1 MGLKMNRVVAIVVIF
16 SALCGGCSLGGGG
29 GLKAK
34 LAEGLDPS
42 TDVVDQDCSYLYFLL
57 GRNAELTGKLDD
69 AREAYE
75 KALVCDLHSAPIM
88 RSLAGLLVNMGNKRE
103 AVTWME
109 RVVDENPGDV
119 SARSY
124 LANLYLSTEQPD
136 KAEAIYRD
144 IIAKDEKAYDD
155 RLYLGLF
162 YARQKKFGEA
172 RDVLQALL
180 KLNPD
185 YAGAYPYLAR
195 IYTELGDKAKA
206 RETYEKGLA
215 LNWTPVL
222 GFELASFL
230 EKEGNVDEA
239 IKAYRRILDDDEG
252 NEVIRTKIISLLL
265 KADRIPEVIKEL
277 EALRNY
283 ASEPLKV
290 ELNLARLL
298 LDQKRYDEATT
309 RLLAALEL
317 DPGFDEARILLGLAY
332 NEQGKNEAAVKV
344 LKEVVSASGQYED
357 ATLMQVRMIGQAQG
371 SKAAEDFLREKIG
384 DAKSRRAIFYSALA
398 GLVRERKDNSAAETL
413 FEEAM
418 ALYPAE
424 SELYL
429 EYAILQDELGGT
441 AKALAAMQKLLA
453 AKPDD
458 PYALNYIG
466 YTWADRGENLEQ
478 ALDYVRRALAQKPE
492 DGFVRDSLGW
502 VLFKMGRFAEAVVEL
517 EKARAIE
524 PDDPTVNEHLGDA
537 YMKLGR
543 ARDALKT
550 WAKALDS
557 PKEEAEKQRLRQKMQ
572 DAGQ

>member
-1 MGLKMNRVVAIVVIF
+1 MNRVVAAIILLT
-16 SALCGGCSLGGGG
+16 ALCGGCSLGGGSEI
-29 GLKAK
+29 KAR

-42 TDVVDQDCSYLYFLL
+42 TDAVDRDCSYLYFLL

-88 RSLAGLLVNMGNKRE
+88 RSLAGLLINMGNKRE

-109 RVVDENPGDV
+109 RVVEENPDDV
-119 SARSY
+119 AARSF
-124 LANLYLSTEQPD
+124 LANLYLNMDQPD
-136 KAEAIYRD
+136 KAEAIYRE
-144 IIAKDEKAYDD
+144 IIAKNEKDYDD

-162 YARQKKFGEA
+162 YARQKKFAEA
-172 RDVLQALL
+172 RDVLLTLL

-185 YAGAYPYLAR
+185 YAAAYPYLAR
-195 IYTELGDKAKA
+195 VYDELADKAKA
-206 RETYEKGLA
+206 RSAYEKGLA

-222 GFELASFL
+222 GFELATFL
-230 EKEGNVDEA
+230 EKEGNIDEA
-239 IKAYRRILDDDEG
+239 IKTYRRILDDDEG

-277 EALRNY
+277 EALRVY

-290 ELNLARLL
+290 ELNLSRLL
-298 LDQKRYDEATT
+298 IDQKRFDEAIS
-309 RLLAALEL
+309 RLLAVLES

-332 NEQGKNEAAVKV
+332 HEQGRDEAAVGI
-344 LKEVVSASGQYED
+344 LKEVVPASGQYED
-357 ATLMQVRMIGQAQG
+357 ATLMLIKLIGKTQG
-371 SKAAEDFLREKIG
+371 VKAVEDALREKIR
-384 DAKSRRAIFYSALA
+384 DVKTRRAIFYSALA
-398 GLVRERKDNSAAETL
+398 GLLRERKDYAAAEAI

-418 ALYPAE
+418 ALYPTE

-429 EYAILQDELGGT
+429 EYAVLQDDLGGT
-441 AKALAAMQKLLA
+441 EKALTAMKKLLA

-466 YTWADRGENLEQ
+466 YTWADRGENLDQ
-478 ALDYVRRALAQKPE
+478 ALDYVRRAMAQKPE

-537 YMKLGR
+537 YMKMGR
-543 ARDALKT
+543 VREALKI
-550 WAKALDS
+550 WAKALDA
-557 PKEEAEKQRLRQKMQ
+557 PKEETEKQRLRQKMK

>member
-1 MGLKMNRVVAIVVIF
+1 MNMNRVIVAIILLT
-16 SALCGGCSLGGGG
+16 ALCGGCSLGGGS
-29 GLKAK
+29 GLKVK

-42 TDVVDQDCSYLYFLL
+42 TDAVDRDCSYLYFLL

-88 RSLAGLLVNMGNKRE
+88 RSLAGLLINMGNKRE

-109 RVVDENPGDV
+109 RIVDENPDDV
-119 SARSY
+119 AARSF
-124 LANLYLSTEQPD
+124 LANLYLNMEQPD
-136 KAEAIYRD
+136 KAEAIYRE
-144 IIAKDEKAYDD
+144 IIAKDEKDYDD

-172 RDVLQALL
+172 RDVLLTLL

-185 YAGAYPYLAR
+185 YAAAYPYLAR
-195 IYTELGDKAKA
+195 IYDELADKAKA
-206 RETYEKGLA
+206 RSTYEKGLA

-222 GFELASFL
+222 GFELATFL
-230 EKEGNVDEA
+230 EKEGDVDEA
-239 IKAYRRILDDDEG
+239 IKVHRRILDEDEG

-277 EALRNY
+277 EALRVY

-290 ELNLARLL
+290 ELNLGRLL
-298 LDQKRYDEATT
+298 LDQKRYDEAISH
-309 RLLAALEL
+309 LLAALES
-317 DPGFDEARILLGLAY
+317 DPGFDEARVLLGLVY
-332 NEQGKNEAAVKV
+332 HEQGNDEGAVKV
-344 LKEVVSASGQYED
+344 LKEVVPASGQFED
-357 ATLMQVRMIGQAQG
+357 ATLLLVRLIGKTKG
-371 SKAAEDFLREKIG
+371 TKEAEDLLREKIV
-384 DAKSRRAIFYSALA
+384 DPESRRAVFYSALA
-398 GLVRERKDNSAAETL
+398 GLLRERKDYAAAEL
-413 FEEAM
+413 LLEEA
-418 ALYPAE
+418 LVNFPSE

-429 EYAILQDELGGT
+429 EYAVLQDDLGGID
-441 AKALAAMQKLLA
+441 KALAAMKKLLA

-466 YTWADRGENLEQ
+466 YTWADRGENLDQ
-478 ALDYVRRALAQKPE
+478 ALDYVRKAMAQKPE

-524 PDDPTVNEHLGDA
+524 PDDPTINEHLGDT
-537 YMKLGR
+537 YVKLGR
-543 ARDALKT
+543 VRDALKI
-550 WAKALDS
+550 WAKALDA
-557 PKEEAEKQRLRQKMQ
+557 PKAEVEKQRLRQKMK